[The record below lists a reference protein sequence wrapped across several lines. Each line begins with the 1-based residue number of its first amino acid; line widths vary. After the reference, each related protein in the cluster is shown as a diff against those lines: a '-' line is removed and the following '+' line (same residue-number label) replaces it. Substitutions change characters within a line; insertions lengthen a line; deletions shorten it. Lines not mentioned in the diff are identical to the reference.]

1 MKTQLLVLEPH
12 DDLISVR
19 DRMSWAKTPR
29 ILLVWPVGEK
39 IALRAI
45 DLKILERHARSLGA
59 RLGLITRDR
68 RVRREAA
75 ALGLPIFESTS
86 AAQRDLWP
94 APVKRTFR
102 PSQHADLR
110 AMQSLAHPA
119 EARWRTYP
127 ITRVVFFALGV
138 LAVLAIAAL
147 FVPRAEIA
155 LSPESK
161 TQSLTIPVV
170 ADPALNIVFITG
182 NIPARE
188 MTRTVAGSQNI
199 ASTGAA
205 TVPEIE
211 AKGVARFRNLTA
223 SAVQIPLG
231 TVVQTRGVPPIRFVT
246 TQAAEVPKGI
256 GKTVDVAMEAVN
268 AGERGNLEADLVQA
282 IEGSLGLLVSVTN
295 PAPTTGGTDQKLAAP
310 SADDRERLRGALL
323 ESLRTKVQADILAGL
338 PAGSVVFPK
347 SVTEVQ
353 ALEET
358 YDPPAGETGTTL
370 SLTLRVSFSARYA
383 SGDDLLNL
391 ASLALGA
398 SVEQGFAAAPD
409 SLTVKLAGAPTT
421 GEDGRTHFLV
431 QVDRRIVRFVDARQV
446 IALVQGRRLEIA
458 QAQLK
463 QVSGLSA
470 APQISLS
477 PAWWPWLPLAPFRIT
492 VVIQ

>member
-1 MKTQLLVLEPH
+1 V
-12 DDLISVR
+12 I
-19 DRMSWAKTPR
+19 
-29 ILLVWPVGEK
+29 
-39 IALRAI
+39 
-45 DLKILERHARSLGA
+45 
-59 RLGLITRDR
+59 
-68 RVRREAA
+68 
-75 ALGLPIFESTS
+75 
-86 AAQRDLWP
+86 
-94 APVKRTFR
+94 
-102 PSQHADLR
+102 
-110 AMQSLAHPA
+110 
-119 EARWRTYP
+119 
-127 ITRVVFFALGV
+127 FFALGV

-161 TQSLTIPVV
+161 TQTLTIPVV

-188 MTRTVAGSQNI
+188 TTRTMAGSQSI

-205 TVPEIE
+205 TIPEIE

-223 SAVQIPLG
+223 SVVQIPLG
-231 TVVQTRGVPPIRFVT
+231 TVIQTRGVPPIRFVT

-295 PAPTTGGTDQKLAAP
+295 PAPTTGGADQKLAAP
-310 SADDRERLRGALL
+310 SADDRERLRGALM

-353 ALEET
+353 VLEET
-358 YDPPAGETGTTL
+358 YDPPAGGTGATL
-370 SLTLRVSFSARYA
+370 SLTLRVSFSARHA

-398 SVEQGFAAAPD
+398 SVEQGFAAVPD
-409 SLTVKLAGAPTT
+409 SLTVKLAGPPTT
-421 GEDGRTHFLV
+421 GEDGRTRFLV
-431 QVDRRIVRFVDARQV
+431 QVDRRIVRLMDARQV
-446 IALVQGRRLEIA
+446 LALVQGHKLEVA

-463 QVSGLSA
+463 QIPGLSA
-470 APQISLS
+470 APEISLT